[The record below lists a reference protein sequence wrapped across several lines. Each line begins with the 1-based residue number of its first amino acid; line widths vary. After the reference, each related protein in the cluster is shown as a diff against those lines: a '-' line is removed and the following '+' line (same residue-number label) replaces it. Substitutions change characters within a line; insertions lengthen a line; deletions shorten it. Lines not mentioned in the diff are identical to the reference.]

1 MATKKKAEVAKTNSE
16 AQLPAYVEQEE
27 GTLEHARASDYII
40 PRLLLMQSLS
50 PQVVDGDAKS
60 GELYENVEGA
70 MLAKLLDKDTSES
83 LDFIP
88 CYHYLEWFEWAERES
103 GKGIIARSTDAKGV
117 LAQSV
122 ARGEMVQR
130 DGRELF
136 KVTEYHN
143 FVSLIPEYSL
153 SKPIVISCSKTQIK
167 KARHLLT
174 LIRYRGPKVPL
185 YAGKYTVTGVKERK
199 SDFTYWNFEFENA
212 GFGEEGEY
220 EAAKALFKVCKEAY
234 GRGALQS
241 HVDENDEPDRG
252 NEKDF

>member
-1 MATKKKAEVAKTNSE
+1 MAEKKTEVAKTSSE
-16 AQLPAYVEQEE
+16 VQLPAYVEEAE
-27 GTLEHARASDYII
+27 GTLEHARASDFII

-70 MLAKLLDKDTSES
+70 RFAELLDKDTSES

-88 CYHYLEWFEWAERES
+88 CYHYLEWFEWAERSS
-103 GKGIIARSTDAKGV
+103 GKGIIARSTDPKGV

-130 DGRELF
+130 DGRDLF

-143 FVSLIPEYSL
+143 FVSLFPGYSL
-153 SKPIVISCSKTQIK
+153 EKPVVISCSKTQIK
-167 KARHLLT
+167 KARALLT

-185 YAGKYTVTGVKERK
+185 YAGKYTVTGIKEHK
-199 SDFTYWNFEFENA
+199 ADFTYWNFEFENA
-212 GFGEEGEY
+212 GFAEEVEY
-220 EAAKALFKVCKEAY
+220 AASKALFKVCKEAY

-241 HVDENDEPDRG
+241 HVDEDDEPSRG